1 MSIKLKELWPPR
13 DGMQKIPVYKE
24 GGIAVFGE
32 RTIFQS
38 PVILRKGLPECLLWS
53 DPKNRGDEDVEL
65 ISIIRMSPGLDLEI
79 RRNDEEI
86 QGVKFY
92 KPNGD
97 LLEFAPFSEDG
108 KGLECNN
115 AYDHITIDPANNDR
129 EAQLVRVGWN
139 LIDTSLKPQ

>member
-38 PVILRKGLPECLLWS
+38 PV
-53 DPKNRGDEDVEL
+53 DEDVEL
-65 ISIIRMSPGLDLEI
+65 ISVIRMSPGLDLEI
-79 RRNDEEI
+79 RKNDEGI
-86 QGVKFY
+86 RGVKFY

-97 LLEFAPFSEDG
+97 LLEFAQFSEDG

>member
-1 MSIKLKELWPPR
+1 
-13 DGMQKIPVYKE
+13 MQKIPVYKE

-38 PVILRKGLPECLLWS
+38 PVILRKGLLECLLWS

-79 RRNDEEI
+79 RKNDEGI
-86 QGVKFY
+86 RGVKFY

-97 LLEFAPFSEDG
+97 LLEFAPFSDSISPMAIFWSLLRFRRME
-108 KGLECNN
+108 KVWNV
-115 AYDHITIDPANNDR
+115 ITPMITLPSILQTTTGR
-129 EAQLVRVGWN
+129 PSW
-139 LIDTSLKPQ
+139 